1 MDIQY
6 RSKYRLRTPA
16 GVIRAGAVLTDDQV
30 KALQAVSASAIDSML
45 AAGELKVVAANE
57 EAERL
62 LQATDPAEV
71 LGAFGAG
78 EVALVAK
85 FRVRL
90 RAGHAHPGQ
99 RLTAEQVAELGAVS
113 TSAVVDMIARGDLI
127 PVPADAG
134 EDTTREAGPKGGN
147 AGGRQPGAGS
157 PTGTGGGAGGSEPNP
172 DGARAQSKAGDND
185 PLPPAPGR
193 RGYAY
198 PADLFGDNGLPVTE
212 LPEDVAAPLLQA
224 VAELDA
230 SADAL
235 WTADGKPQ
243 AKALTDAVGRTV
255 SADER
260 DALVDAL
267 AQWLGGDNA
276 DSTTTDDA

>member
-157 PTGTGGGAGGSEPNP
+157 PTGTGGGAGGSEP
-172 DGARAQSKAGDND
+172 
-185 PLPPAPGR
+185 LPPAPGR